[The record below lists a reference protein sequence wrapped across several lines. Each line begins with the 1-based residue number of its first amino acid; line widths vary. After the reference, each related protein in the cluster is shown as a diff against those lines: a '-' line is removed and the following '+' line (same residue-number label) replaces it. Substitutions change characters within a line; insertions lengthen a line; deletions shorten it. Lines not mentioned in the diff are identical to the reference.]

1 MRTKIVD
8 SLTPLER
15 DAFNGL
21 ASEHERE
28 GFLIVRAFSKTA
40 EHESKHDFAISQSSL
55 ADRLNITPP
64 GAAYVIRK
72 LCGVK
77 VIQQTRPSV
86 RHKAPAR
93 FRWVA
98 NKLTQAREIDVAPD
112 HPTSNTALK
121 MAHHMH
127 TPGPTM

>member
-21 ASEHERE
+21 ASEHEGE
-28 GFLIVRAFSKTA
+28 GFLIVRAFSKAA

-86 RHKAPAR
+86 RHKSPAR
-93 FRWVA
+93 FRWVLLV
-98 NKLTQAREIDVAPD
+98 K
-112 HPTSNTALK
+112 S
-121 MAHHMH
+121 
-127 TPGPTM
+127 